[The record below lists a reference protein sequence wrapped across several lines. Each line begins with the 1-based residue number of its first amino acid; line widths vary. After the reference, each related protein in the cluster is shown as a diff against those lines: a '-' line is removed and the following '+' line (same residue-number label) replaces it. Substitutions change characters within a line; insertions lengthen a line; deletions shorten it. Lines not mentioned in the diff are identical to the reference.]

1 MRQFNLHDFPQL
13 TFKAADWD
21 LMQQGEQLLIKQNEQ
36 RRIKRLKSIT
46 ELWAEWKAE
55 FDRKYWGSWSLR
67 SPPAQWS
74 KCSIMFLCI
83 CSSLNVAS
91 PPVSTFQNCAS
102 QLVASKPNLFIWK
115 AVNLPLFRGCFQ
127 TCFLI
132 MSVSVRLLSGELLSH
147 SFVCVLFT
155 EIGGMSR
162 VSLSHAASISWFS
175 SSPIFFFFYP
185 DKESLQNK
193 ERPFVVCA
201 RLVTIRWSNSDQDLW
216 FWQLEWED
224 SWDDFFFMHV
234 WNYTSIF
241 EHWALTL
248 IMRTQTFLRSCELWL
263 KWWSNFPSRQ
273 LNSCT
278 LPLLEPLDNYYCSC
292 NKGIVSI
299 KHKKTQKCCT
309 CQ

>member
-36 RRIKRLKSIT
+36 WKIKRLKSIT
-46 ELWAEWKAE
+46 EFWAEWKAE

-175 SSPIFFFFYP
+175 SSPIFFFFIPIKNPYRI
-185 DKESLQNK
+185 KKGLLLSVHVLW
-193 ERPFVVCA
+193 PFVGPTLI
-201 RLVTIRWSNSDQDLW
+201 RLSDFGSLSEKTVETTSFSCMCETIRAYLS
-216 FWQLEWED
+216 
-224 SWDDFFFMHV
+224 
-234 WNYTSIF
+234 T
-241 EHWALTL
+241 EH
-248 IMRTQTFLRSCELWL
+248 
-263 KWWSNFPSRQ
+263 
-273 LNSCT
+273 
-278 LPLLEPLDNYYCSC
+278 
-292 NKGIVSI
+292 
-299 KHKKTQKCCT
+299 
-309 CQ
+309 